1 MIVVLVLKMTWRLE
15 VCLPLYHSKYW
26 SAIEMQLVFSLVD
39 EMCYKLR
46 RKTNFALMQ
55 WLSDPLPGIGQ
66 KIHFL
71 PCIIYILYCASC
83 TRASLQQG

>member
-15 VCLPLYHSKYW
+15 VCLPVYHSKYW

-39 EMCYKLR
+39 EILR
-46 RKTNFALMQ
+46 RKTNRALMQ